1 MNSYSKIH
9 QHDFE
14 PKLENRER
22 NRGLAIGNW
31 KLKKKQQR
39 GWSYSE
45 ERQATIS
52 QSSLSSLSPVLKR
65 RKLPTGL
72 GIALLNLGLLIA
84 PVVIPTPAQ
93 GAERIYLS
101 YGPLEFSLPVESLAT
116 YAKEGKIDRQLAA
129 YTDRLS
135 PQQLQQLRKILVTR
149 IDVKPLAIAQFL
161 YSSQGEFVLKRVGQI
176 VETKAGQPGFYAIR
190 AALIQAAA
198 SPEGLTP
205 LNVLEKFPT
214 YGIRI
219 NSARGFQVIEEL
231 SNLIRRTDLA
241 IAAVERQALAEA
253 SSPPIASSSQ
263 QKLPSLFESPTDYFS
278 QRPDLRQ
285 PGSVKY
291 TTETLRL
298 TDPSR
303 QRSFPVDLYLPQ
315 ASGSLAPLIII
326 SHGLGSDRMTFA
338 YLAQHLASYG
348 FAVAVPEHPGSNAEQ
363 LQALINGLANE
374 VTPPAELID
383 RPLDIKFLLDQLERT
398 YGKQINFQDVGVLG
412 QSFGGYTA
420 LALAGAGINF
430 EQLEKDCAPSNIS
443 LNLSLVLQCRA
454 IELLPKD
461 YMLSDKRI
469 KAAIAIN
476 PVGSTIFGQSEFS
489 EIQIPLM
496 LVAGSDDTAAPALP
510 EQIRPFT
517 WLSSP
522 NKYLVLIEQGTHFST
537 LGEAQGQ
544 GIPLPPQVLGPD
556 SNIAKEYMKALSVA
570 FFETHIAHN
579 SDYQVYLNSSYARF
593 LSQYLLPL
601 NLVQS
606 LTEEQLRQASEGST
620 SAPQPQPASS
630 PQP

>member
-1 MNSYSKIH
+1 MNNYSRIH
-9 QHDFE
+9 QCDFKL
-14 PKLENRER
+14 KLESREE
-22 NRGLAIGNW
+22 NWGLTIGNW
-31 KLKKKQQR
+31 KFWKKQQR
-39 GWSYSE
+39 RRSFSE
-45 ERQATIS
+45 KRQASIS
-52 QSSLSSLSPVLKR
+52 QSFLSSLSPALKR

-72 GIALLNLGLLIA
+72 GIALLNLGLLMA
-84 PVVIPTPAQ
+84 PVVMPTPAR

-116 YAKEGKIDRQLAA
+116 YAKEGKIDRELAA

-241 IAAVERQALAEA
+241 IAAVGRQALVEA

-263 QKLPSLFESPTDYFS
+263 QRLPSLLESPTDYFS
-278 QRPDLRQ
+278 RPPDLRQ
-285 PGSVKY
+285 QGASQY

-315 ASGSLAPLIII
+315 ASGRLTPLIVI

-398 YGKQINFQDVGVLG
+398 YGKRINVQEVGVLG

-420 LALAGAGINF
+420 LALAGAGISF

-454 IELLPKD
+454 LELLPKD
-461 YMLSDKRI
+461 YKLSDERI

-476 PVGSTIFGQSEFS
+476 PVGSIIFGKSEFS

-522 NKYLVLIEQGTHFST
+522 NKYLVLIEEGTHFST
-537 LGEAQGQ
+537 LGEAEGQ
-544 GIPLPPQVLGPD
+544 GIPLPPQVIGPD
-556 SNIAKEYMKALSVA
+556 SKIAKEYMKALSVA
-570 FFETHIAHN
+570 FFETYIAN
-579 SDYQVYLNSSYARF
+579 NPDYRVYLNSSYARF
-593 LSQYLLPL
+593 LSQYILPL

-620 SAPQPQPASS
+620 STPQRQPAPS